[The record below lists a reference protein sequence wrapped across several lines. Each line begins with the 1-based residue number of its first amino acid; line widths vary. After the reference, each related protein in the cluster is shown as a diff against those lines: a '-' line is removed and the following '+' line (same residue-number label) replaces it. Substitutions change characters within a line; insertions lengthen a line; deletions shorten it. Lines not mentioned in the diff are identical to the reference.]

1 MVGPASEPAPRARR
15 TGSRAAGHHTGAT
28 SFGLGL
34 TTGCQYRRKPRSYHE
49 AVTAASAPAFATRI
63 PLSRAQAD
71 PEGICIADT
80 RRSVTNAA
88 FAAEVARLAQRLAE
102 LGVGRGDTVAVMLPN
117 CCEIVTTMFAA
128 WHLGAAL
135 TPVNPALTD
144 DEVLYQ
150 LQDSASRVL
159 VGDARAGELAG
170 RTGLHSIAADSVP
183 VTGRATSR
191 DAGTPDQMM
200 GAGAARPDDFA
211 LVIYTS
217 GTTGRPKGC
226 VLDHANVEAMVT
238 SISKHLHL
246 TSDDTSLLVLPL
258 FHCNGLLIGVM
269 SVLQAGGNVVVA
281 PRFDPASFWRNVEEH
296 RPTFFSAVPT
306 MYALLEAQPVSEV
319 DTSSLRFV
327 ICGAAPMP
335 PELVGRFEARFGVP
349 VVEGYGLSE
358 GSVASTV
365 NPVQGPRKPGTVGP
379 ALPGQEVEIEAP
391 DGRRLPRGDRGEVVI
406 RGRNVMR
413 GYLGRPDATAQAV
426 RDGWLHTG
434 DVGYL
439 DEDGYLVLVD
449 RLKDMIIR
457 GGENIFP
464 KEIENVLYDHPD
476 VLEAAVVGKPDPIYG
491 EVPVAYVAPRPGA
504 ALDGEQLIEHCRASL
519 AGFKVPREFHVM
531 GSLPKNA
538 VGKLVKGQLKAP
550 PAAG

>member
-1 MVGPASEPAPRARR
+1 VPVIDDA
-15 TGSRAAGHHTGAT
+15 
-28 SFGLGL
+28 
-34 TTGCQYRRKPRSYHE
+34 
-49 AVTAASAPAFATRI
+49 AFATRI
-63 PLSRAQAD
+63 PHLRAGAD
-71 PEGICIADT
+71 PLGACISDART
-80 RRSVTNAA
+80 SLTNEA
-88 FAAEVARLAQRLAE
+88 FAADVARLAERLAE

-117 CCEIVTTMFAA
+117 CCEIVTTMFGA

-159 VGDARAGELAG
+159 VGDDRAGELAQ
-170 RTGLHSIAADSVP
+170 RTGLHHIDVDSVH
-183 VTGRATSR
+183 ATSR
-191 DAGTPDQMM
+191 ASTPDAAAKPDEALSL
-200 GAGAARPDDFA
+200 GGAAARADDFA
-211 LVIYTS
+211 LVVYTS

-238 SISKHLHL
+238 SISEHLLL
-246 TSDDTSLLVLPL
+246 TSGDTSLLVLPL
-258 FHCNGLLIGVM
+258 FHCNGLLISVM
-269 SVLQAGGNVVVA
+269 SVLQAGGKVVVA
-281 PRFDPASFWRNVEEH
+281 PRFNPTTFWQDGDKH
-296 RPTFFSAVPT
+296 LPTFFSAVPT
-306 MYALLEAQPVSEV
+306 MYAMLEAQPVTGV

-327 ICGAAPMP
+327 ICGAAPIAP
-335 PELVGRFEARFGVP
+335 DLIEKVEARFGVP

-358 GSVASTV
+358 GSVASTL
-365 NPVQGPRKPGTVGP
+365 NPVNGPRKVGTVGP

-391 DGRRLPRGDRGEVVI
+391 DGRRLPRGERGEVVI

-413 GYLGRPDATAQAV
+413 GYLGRPQATAEV
-426 RDGWLHTG
+426 LRDGWLHTG

-476 VLEAAVVGKPDPIYG
+476 VLEAAVVGKPDPVYG

-504 ALDGEQLIEHCRASL
+504 ELDVDQLIEHCHTSL
-519 AGFKVPREFHVM
+519 ARFKVPREFHVLD
-531 GSLPKNA
+531 SLPKNA

-550 PAAG
+550 TGTS